1 MRSAVWSI
9 ARAARPAGARSAL
22 RVNAPP
28 AFGALHTSAP
38 RREEAKAVAA
48 PAEEAPSVFSH
59 WSVQGGVGFLLAI
72 PLVQTQMV
80 ILSEETQLVGVF
92 SIFVAL
98 AYQGSSEYLSTLFD
112 ERKKTVRRPPPRRPT
127 VLLPRGR
134 GRASSSVSLADTR
147 APFAP
152 AVPSRVALSHNVAVA
167 ARALT
172 VSPPR
177 FRARAFARRSRPSAR
192 SWRSTTRSSRRR
204 STT

>member
-28 AFGALHTSAP
+28 AVAALHTSAP
-38 RREEAKAVAA
+38 RREEEKAVTA
-48 PAEEAPSVFSH
+48 PAEDAPSVFSH

-112 ERKKTVRRPPPRRPT
+112 ERKKTVRRPPPAPPHRPPPRARARIFFG
-127 VLLPRGR
+127 LSRGHESPLRPGGPFESRALSQRCRCRARAHGLP
-134 GRASSSVSLADTR
+134 ASLSRTRVR
-147 APFAP
+147 APF
-152 AVPSRVALSHNVAVA
+152 
-167 ARALT
+167 
-172 VSPPR
+172 PPLG
-177 FRARAFARRSRPSAR
+177 
-192 SWRSTTRSSRRR
+192 
-204 STT
+204 

>member
-28 AFGALHTSAP
+28 AVAALHTSAP
-38 RREEAKAVAA
+38 RREEEKAVTA
-48 PAEEAPSVFSH
+48 PAEDAPSVFSH

-127 VLLPRGR
+127 VLPRGR

-152 AVPSRVALSHNVAVA
+152 AVPLRVALSHNVAVA